1 MKQTLSVL
9 LLAATIISSCSKK
22 SNPKPT
28 TTNVIEYDFTAAQT
42 NDFLVIYEYGND
54 GAAENVINSNS
65 WSMKINIPDTTK
77 TTTIN
82 FSAAQEPPYTN
93 NNSGTVTIKLNGKV
107 VATGSGQF
115 TNSRA
120 LAAATY
126 TYNAQ

>member
-1 MKQTLSVL
+1 ML
-9 LLAATIISSCSKK
+9 LLAATIVTSCSKK
-22 SNPKPT
+22 SNPTPKA
-28 TTNVIEYDFTAAQT
+28 TNVIEYDFNAAQT
-42 NDFLVIYEYGND
+42 NDFVVIYQYGSNGG
-54 GAAENVINSNS
+54 GAQTIINTNS
-65 WSMKINIPDTTK
+65 WSTKINLPDTTK
-77 TTTIN
+77 TANIN